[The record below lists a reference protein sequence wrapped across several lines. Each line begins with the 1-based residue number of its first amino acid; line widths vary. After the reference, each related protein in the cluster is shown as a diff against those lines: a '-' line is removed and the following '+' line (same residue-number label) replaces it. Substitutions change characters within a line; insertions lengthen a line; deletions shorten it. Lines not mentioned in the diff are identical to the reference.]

1 LTASGSRRRYAA
13 LEATMSLSPFRFLP
27 ALLVL
32 LLAASSASSR
42 AADPPIDTSPPS
54 SPVKLVFVHHST
66 GENWLADT
74 SGGLGLALRDA
85 GWFVSDTNYG
95 WGPTD
100 PDAGGPIGDHTDIG
114 SWWRWFVGPRRDTH
128 VTALLAESSQHSEY
142 SRRASDPGGTNR
154 VVMFKSCFPNSQLGG
169 SPSDPVPPIAS
180 NPLRG
185 EGSGSEYHTVGN
197 AKGIYLA
204 LRDYF
209 ATRQDVLFVVVTAP
223 PLVSGETDEAAAAN
237 ARAFNDWLVKEWL
250 TGYAGRNVFVF
261 DFFNV
266 LTSNGGSTRTN
277 DPGVNDLDW
286 TDGNHHRVRNGVA
299 EHVRSVANDR
309 SAYASSPGDSHPT
322 GAGGLKATGE
332 FVPLLN
338 AAWHCWQGT
347 AGCPMPTS
355 PAPACTVSCAATVPA
370 TATAGSAVSMAATA
384 TATGCSGTL
393 SYDWD
398 FGDGSAHASGTT
410 ATHTYGAGSFTWRL
424 TATAGSGSCTRS
436 GTIAVTTGGGGGE
449 AWVAF
454 VAAVSHAPGDKG
466 SLWRTDLAV
475 VNSGAA
481 NASLSLTFVP
491 VEGAAVTRTTTL
503 GAGGTREW
511 ADVLVSLFGV
521 AASANVSGALR
532 IAADVPLCVS
542 SRTFNQGV
550 EGTFG
555 GFLPA
560 MTTGEALGPGRL
572 GVLPQLTRNS
582 LFRTNVGVTN
592 LGPAAVMARI
602 RLYDADGMAAG
613 APIDV
618 TVPAGGL
625 RQVVDPFG
633 VAGAG
638 DRDVAFATVEV
649 MTTGGL
655 AWAYASVIDNRTG
668 DPTIVPLEVP

>member
-1 LTASGSRRRYAA
+1 
-13 LEATMSLSPFRFLP
+13 MSLSPSFSRP
-27 ALLVL
+27 VLLAL
-32 LLAASSASSR
+32 LLAVVPTASR
-42 AADPPIDTSPPS
+42 GADPPIDTSPPA

-66 GENWLADT
+66 GENWLADYG
-74 SGGLGLALRDA
+74 GGLGLALRDA

-100 PDAGGPIGDHTDIG
+100 PDAEGPIGDHTDIG
-114 SWWRWFVGPRRDTH
+114 SWWRWFVGPRRDTY
-128 VTALLAESSQHSEY
+128 VTALLAESGQHSEY
-142 SRRASDPGGTNR
+142 ARRSNDPGGTNR

-169 SPSDPVPPIAS
+169 SPADPIPPIDA

-185 EGSGSEYHTVGN
+185 EGSGSEYHTVAN
-197 AKGIYLA
+197 AKGIYVA
-204 LRDYF
+204 LRDMF
-209 ATRQDVLFVVVTAP
+209 ATRPDVLFVVVTAP
-223 PLVSGETDEAAAAN
+223 PLVSGETDVTAAAN

-250 TGYAGRNVFVF
+250 TGYAGRNVLVF

-277 DPGVNDLDW
+277 DPGVNDLGW
-286 TDGNHHRVRNGVA
+286 ADGNHHRVRNGVA

-309 SAYASSPGDSHPT
+309 SAYASAPDDSHPT
-322 GAGGLKATGE
+322 GAGGLKASGE

-347 AGCPMPTS
+347 AGCPMPTTT
-355 PAPACTVSCAATVPA
+355 PPTCTVSCEATVA
-370 TATAGSAVSMAATA
+370 GVATAGTPVTLTATA
-384 TATGCSGTL
+384 TATGCSGAPA
-393 SYDWD
+393 YDWD
-398 FGDGSAHASGTT
+398 FGDGTPHGSGANETHAYAAGTW
-410 ATHTYGAGSFTWRL
+410 TWRV
-424 TATAGSGSCTRS
+424 TVTAGSGSCTRS

-454 VAAVSHAPGDKG
+454 VPAVSHAPGDKG

-475 VNSGAA
+475 VNPGAA
-481 NASLSLTFVP
+481 NASLTLTFAP
-491 VEGAAVTRTTTL
+491 VEGAPVTRTATL
-503 GAGGTREW
+503 GPRGTREW

-521 AASANVSGALR
+521 AASANASGALR
-532 IAADVPLCVS
+532 VASDVSLCVS
-542 SRTFNQGV
+542 SRTFNQGE

-560 MTTGEALGPGRL
+560 VTTGEALGPGRL
-572 GVLPQLTRNS
+572 GVLPQLTRNA
-582 LFRTNVGVTN
+582 LFRTNVGVVN
-592 LGPAAVMARI
+592 LGSSAVVARI
-602 RLYDADGMAAG
+602 RLYDAAGATAG

-625 RQVVDPFG
+625 HQVVDPFG

-638 DRDVAFATVEV
+638 DRDVAFATIEV
-649 MTTGGL
+649 TTTGGL